1 MQRFYT
7 VSEWSARKNDT
18 QKQAAAP
25 KGKKMD
31 AMDFE
36 NEAIA
41 VKEARIA
48 LFRRE
53 CMLASVAAEAN
64 AASWLA
70 HLWAISTRRVNRL
83 AAIWATF
90 PVQDI
95 APDISL
101 ALYGAALDAATDDD
115 GIADTGQATT
125 WLRRALDEQ
134 WSPRQLRDRAGL
146 SKGKHLSDVA
156 FRGHD
161 VEVMTWDV
169 ATGVLA
175 VVGMPL
181 SGEMPERAQVTV
193 REILQNQRKDDDG

>member
-1 MQRFYT
+1 
-7 VSEWSARKNDT
+7 
-18 QKQAAAP
+18 
-25 KGKKMD
+25 MD
-31 AMDFE
+31 ATDFE

-70 HLWAISTRRVNRL
+70 HLWAISTQQVNRL

-95 APDISL
+95 APDVPL
-101 ALYGAALDAATDDD
+101 PLYGAVLDAATDDD
-115 GIADTGQATT
+115 GIADAGQATT

-134 WSPRQLRDRAGL
+134 WSPRQLRDAAGIA
-146 SKGKHLSDVA
+146 KGRRLSDVA
-156 FRGHD
+156 FQGHD
-161 VEVMTWDV
+161 VPVIEWDV
-169 ATGVLA
+169 RDGRLT

-193 REILQNQRKDDDG
+193 KEILQNQRKDDDG

>member
-1 MQRFYT
+1 
-7 VSEWSARKNDT
+7 
-18 QKQAAAP
+18 
-25 KGKKMD
+25 MD

-36 NEAIA
+36 IAAIA

-53 CMLASVAAEAN
+53 CMLASIAAEVN

-70 HLWAISTRRVNRL
+70 HLWGADVSTQQINRL
-83 AAIWATF
+83 ARIWETF
-90 PVQDI
+90 PIQDI
-95 APDISL
+95 APDITL

-134 WSPRQLRDRAGL
+134 WSPRQLRDHAGL
-146 SKGKHLSDVA
+146 NKGKHLSDVA

-193 REILQNQRKDDDG
+193 REILQNQRKNDDG